1 MDVPLNF
8 LIYKGSLY
16 GFHNVSSLEICKSFH
31 LRITHNL
38 RGVKFE
44 EAKQAND
51 KLVKVHF

>member
-1 MDVPLNF
+1 MDVSLNF
-8 LIYKGSLY
+8 LIYEGSLY
-16 GFHNVSSLEICKSFH
+16 GFHNVSSQEICKSFH